1 MRKITVLF
9 LSALLSALLC
19 GCALGDQL
27 VTLPYA
33 FSSSTAV
40 SRAIPPENPAEA
52 GINPLTGE
60 TWSGRYHPIMVQT
73 DADPNAL
80 PHWGVSSADI
90 IYELPLHSM
99 GNTRQVAL
107 YMSEIPS
114 IAGPVR
120 SARVP
125 MASLREM
132 WGAAWVFCGIQSDW
146 RMENT
151 LIDVHD
157 FTSYFHP
164 DCKQSG
170 RWIFPFMD
178 GTDAQYVDLFA
189 RQRDK
194 MHVAPHNLSIDLYGV
209 ASLYNYEPMMHPFKF
224 TDEPRT
230 NGTEVSGITI
240 TYREKSPA
248 FVSSYVYDRG
258 SGKYLRY
265 REGMPYVDGLNDEPC
280 EFANVIVVYTDVS
293 WYNGN
298 NSRPVIRLL
307 GEGTADI
314 FQNGRWIRGSWI
326 RGAVRGQQ
334 DMMDPAAQQSRMV
347 FVDEFGHEVEM
358 QRGKTFIQVV
368 DEHHLDVA
376 VMTSEDI
383 PGGNPQPTPK
393 PTKTPR
399 PTRTPTPTRTPRPTR
414 PPMRNVP
421 EGTAT
426 YVQITGE
433 IAKLRDKPSTKGI
446 LLGYAYQGETFTF
459 VGRPERKWLCIEL
472 PDGSQAYVS
481 EGLSKVVGE

>member
-1 MRKITVLF
+1 MRKTALAGLVVLLAACF
-9 LSALLSALLC
+9 FVPVF
-19 GCALGDQL
+19 GDQL

-33 FSSSTAV
+33 FPSSDVVT
-40 SRAIPPENPAEA
+40 RNIPPENPAER
-52 GINPLTGE
+52 GVNPLTGE
-60 TWSGRYHPIMVQT
+60 AWNGFYHPIMVQT

-90 IYELPLHSM
+90 LYELPLHQA

-146 RMENT
+146 RDVNT
-151 LIDVHD
+151 TIDVHD

-164 DCKQSG
+164 DCKQGG
-170 RWIFPFMD
+170 RWVFPFMD
-178 GTDAQYVDLFA
+178 GTDAQYLTLFS
-189 RQRDK
+189 RQRDR
-194 MHVAPHNLSIDLYGV
+194 MHVAPHNLAIDMRGV
-209 ASLYNYEPMMHPFKF
+209 ESLYAHEPMMHPFVF

-230 NGTEVSGITI
+230 DGTEVSGITI
-240 TYREKSPA
+240 TYRDKSPA

-258 SGKYLRY
+258 RDKYLRY
-265 REGMPYVDGLNDEPC
+265 REGMPYIDGLNDESC

-314 FQNGRWIRGSWI
+314 FQNGRWIRGVWV
-326 RGAVRGQQ
+326 RGAVRGKQ

-347 FVDEFGHEVEM
+347 FLDEFGNEIKM

-368 DEHHLDVA
+368 DEHRLDVA
-376 VMTSEDI
+376 VMTTEDI

-393 PTKTPR
+393 PTRTPR
-399 PTRTPTPTRTPRPTR
+399 PTRTPSPTRTPKPSR
-414 PPMRNVP
+414 PPARNVA
-421 EGTAT
+421 EGTQI

-459 VGRPERKWLCIEL
+459 LGRPERKWLQIAL
-472 PDGSQAYVS
+472 PDGTTAYVS
-481 EGLSKVVGE
+481 EGLAKVVGE